1 MDAFRFL
8 LFAYID
14 CACIVFFVFVSVYNM
29 DVYEYRMNDL
39 VLVSMIDDICLG
51 FRVSIFLILCMH
63 LDFGGLHI

>member
-39 VLVSMIDDICLG
+39 VLVSMIDDICIG
-51 FRVSIFLILCMH
+51 FRVSIFLRLCMH